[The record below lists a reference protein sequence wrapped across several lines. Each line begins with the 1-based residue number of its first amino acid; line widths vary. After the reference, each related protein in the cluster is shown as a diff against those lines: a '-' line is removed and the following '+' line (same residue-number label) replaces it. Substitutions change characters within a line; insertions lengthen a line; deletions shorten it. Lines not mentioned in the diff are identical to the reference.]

1 MQLHSLTLSCSPSTK
16 YRFLGGCG
24 SEFCLQSVSHRQTQ
38 QLHFKVSSHL
48 IFRMPIRSIIR
59 TPTRPHACRC
69 PGACAARNIWPAR
82 KGEVTGIPPHSAVS
96 ECSVDRF
103 RACQPV
109 HLGTSTRE
117 GHTQDLPT
125 RPGRGLQLGV
135 AIASMLDD
143 VDDGFASLLRQHH
156 QPPANLERPRRLWPP
171 STDWVSLPLVPSPKG
186 PSPRATTTL
195 LPNVPND
202 GRRGRLSGPCVSRLS
217 ASCRVA
223 CTFHIASPEAPCPR
237 QKAIQG
243 VSSQETTVAA
253 R

>member
-1 MQLHSLTLSCSPSTK
+1 
-16 YRFLGGCG
+16 
-24 SEFCLQSVSHRQTQ
+24 
-38 QLHFKVSSHL
+38 
-48 IFRMPIRSIIR
+48 MPIRSIIR

-143 VDDGFASLLRQHH
+143 VDDGFASLLQQHH

-171 STDWVSLPLVPSPKG
+171 STDWFSLPRGAVSEGTLTQGYDDAASKRSKRWPKTPFIRALRQQTVSELPSCL
-186 PSPRATTTL
+186 SL
-195 LPNVPND
+195 SC
-202 GRRGRLSGPCVSRLS
+202 RLS
-217 ASCRVA
+217 
-223 CTFHIASPEAPCPR
+223 
-237 QKAIQG
+237 
-243 VSSQETTVAA
+243 
-253 R
+253 